1 MTPTNPA
8 PATPA
13 LACWR
18 ASTSTP
24 PGIWLT
30 SATTVPR
37 LSAKPMSV
45 CGHLCAVR

>member
-8 PATPA
+8 PATTA
-13 LACWR
+13 LVVA

-37 LSAKPMSV
+37 LSAMPMSV
-45 CGHLCAVR
+45 CGHL